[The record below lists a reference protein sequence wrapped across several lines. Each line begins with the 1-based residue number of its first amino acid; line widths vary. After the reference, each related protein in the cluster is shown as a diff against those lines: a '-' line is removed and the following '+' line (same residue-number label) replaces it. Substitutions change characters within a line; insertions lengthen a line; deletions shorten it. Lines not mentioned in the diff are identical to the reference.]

1 MKKLL
6 LAILAIFLVSG
17 MHAQL
22 DSWDLLLYLD
32 FEDDTELTLN
42 DQDVT
47 AEDVEYTAEYSTEAA
62 QGAGAASFDGT
73 QFIIFDANETI
84 NCQENN
90 YTWAAWIKT
99 SAEGGTIMAWAPF
112 SGTPAEGNGEIDE
125 NDPHGPG
132 VHALFW
138 GFEGPTLTFDVG
150 WVSLFVGANEIHDD
164 EWHHVAVTV
173 DVETPAQEIYFD
185 GDVDGSG
192 GNFDVTDYPD
202 PNETPMNEF
211 RMKVGYSSSEW
222 PADEGE
228 TMQLPYFTGLMDEFR
243 MYAGALT
250 ADDILELFEL
260 ETAVNTVNYQDF
272 KVYPNPATDYI
283 RFTSVNEVSGISIY
297 NAIGQEVLR
306 KSNITRGSTIDVTS
320 LENGIYFVKSQDTVQ
335 KLIIR

>member
-6 LAILAIFLVSG
+6 LAFLTIFLVSG
-17 MHAQL
+17 MYAQL

-32 FEDDTELTLN
+32 FEDETELTLN

-47 AEDVEYTAEYSTEAA
+47 AEDVEYTAEFSSEAA

-73 QFIIFDANETI
+73 QFIIFDANEAI
-84 NCQENN
+84 NCEVNS

-99 SAEGGTIMAWAPF
+99 NATGGTIMSWAPF
-112 SGTPAEGNGEIDE
+112 SGTPAEGNGALDG
-125 NDPHGPG
+125 NDMHGPA

-150 WVSLFVGANEIHDD
+150 WVSLFVGAAEINDN

-173 DVETPAQEIYFD
+173 DVETPAHQLYFD
-185 GDVDGSG
+185 GEEDGSG
-192 GNFDVTDYPD
+192 SNMDVSDYPN
-202 PNETPMNEF
+202 PNETPLTEF
-211 RMKVGYSSSEW
+211 RMKVGYSTSEW

-243 MYAGALT
+243 MYSGALT

-283 RFTSVNEVSGISIY
+283 RITSVNKVSSISIY

-306 KSNITRGSTIDVTS
+306 INDVTRGSAINVSHLQD
-320 LENGIYFVKSQDTVQ
+320 GIYFVKSEDTVQ